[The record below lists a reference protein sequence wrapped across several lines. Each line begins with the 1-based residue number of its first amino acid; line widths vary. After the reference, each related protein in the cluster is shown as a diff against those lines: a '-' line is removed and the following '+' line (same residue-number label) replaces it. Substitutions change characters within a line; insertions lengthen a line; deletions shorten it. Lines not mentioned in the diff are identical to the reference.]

1 MLQMSD
7 KLKDDSLDWTIS
19 NLVSDY
25 LCPSFPIFRIKFLY
39 SESYSIELQDKDGP
53 TGDYVGR
60 LQQKITENLFQII
73 PDNFLDK
80 HIKTDVK
87 NFIYCKKSRYIYSN
101 NSLISMI
108 LHNKISE
115 SFFIDWIRKKILLGN
130 NVSYFYLDHIEIYSC
145 NKIYNVIKEQQSL
158 KKNVIE
164 CVLKNNKLK
173 TQNNSFYR
181 ITFEVFYYIDKN
193 KGNTYFCKE
202 NGNCI
207 LETIKQDI
215 IFESNINKDK
225 TNFTWLKKACLNEN
239 LKNTN
244 TNKIIE
250 SDPISYFLDSVE
262 KLKIS
267 LHFLL
272 YLKNVMLIEYD
283 DREIK
288 IKELIRLV

>member
-1 MLQMSD
+1 MSD
-7 KLKDDSLDWTIS
+7 NLKDDSLDWIIS
-19 NLVSDY
+19 NLVSDF

-39 SESYSIELQDKDGP
+39 SESYCVELQDKDGY

-60 LQQKITENLFQII
+60 LQQKKAENLFQII

-80 HIKTDVK
+80 HTKTDVK
-87 NFIYCKKSRYIYSN
+87 NFIYCKESRYISSN
-101 NSLISMI
+101 KSMI
-108 LHNKISE
+108 RMILNNKIPE

-158 KKNVIE
+158 KENVIE
-164 CVLKNNKLK
+164 CLLKNNKLK

-202 NGNCI
+202 IGNCI

-225 TNFTWLKKACLNEN
+225 TNLTWLKKACFVEN

-244 TNKIIE
+244 KILE
-250 SDPISYFLDSVE
+250 PDPISYFLDSVE

-267 LHFLL
+267 IHFLL
-272 YLKNVMLIEYD
+272 HLKNVMLIEYH

>member
-1 MLQMSD
+1 MSD
-7 KLKDDSLDWTIS
+7 NLKDDSLDWIIS

-39 SESYSIELQDKDGP
+39 SETYTIELQDKDGY

-60 LQQKITENLFQII
+60 LQQKKAENLFQII

-80 HIKTDVK
+80 HTKTDVK
-87 NFIYCKKSRYIYSN
+87 NFIYCKESRYIRSN

-158 KKNVIE
+158 KENVIE
-164 CVLKNNKLK
+164 CLLKNNKLK

-202 NGNCI
+202 IGNCI

-225 TNFTWLKKACLNEN
+225 TNLTWLKKACIIEN
-239 LKNTN
+239 LEN
-244 TNKIIE
+244 TNKILE
-250 SDPISYFLDSVE
+250 PDPISYFLDSVE

-267 LHFLL
+267 IHFLL
-272 YLKNVMLIEYD
+272 HLKNVMLIEYH

>member
-1 MLQMSD
+1 MSD
-7 KLKDDSLDWTIS
+7 NLKDDSLDWIIS

-39 SESYSIELQDKDGP
+39 SETYTIELQDKDGY

-60 LQQKITENLFQII
+60 LQQKKAENLFQII

-80 HIKTDVK
+80 HTKTDVK
-87 NFIYCKKSRYIYSN
+87 NFIYCKESRYIRSN

-158 KKNVIE
+158 KENVIE

-202 NGNCI
+202 IGNCI

-225 TNFTWLKKACLNEN
+225 TNLTWLKKACIIEN
-239 LKNTN
+239 LEN
-244 TNKIIE
+244 TNKILE
-250 SDPISYFLDSVE
+250 PDPISYFLDSVE

-267 LHFLL
+267 IHFLL
-272 YLKNVMLIEYD
+272 HLKNVMLIEYH

>member
-1 MLQMSD
+1 MSD
-7 KLKDDSLDWTIS
+7 NLKDDSLDWIIS

-39 SESYSIELQDKDGP
+39 SETYTIELQDKDGY

-60 LQQKITENLFQII
+60 LQQKKAENLFQII

-158 KKNVIE
+158 KENVIE
-164 CVLKNNKLK
+164 CLLKNNKLK

-202 NGNCI
+202 IGNCI

-225 TNFTWLKKACLNEN
+225 TNLTWLKKACIIEN
-239 LKNTN
+239 LEN
-244 TNKIIE
+244 TNKILE
-250 SDPISYFLDSVE
+250 PDPISYFLDSVE

-267 LHFLL
+267 IHFLL
-272 YLKNVMLIEYD
+272 HLKNVMLIEYH

>member
-1 MLQMSD
+1 MSD
-7 KLKDDSLDWTIS
+7 NLKDDSLDWIIS

-60 LQQKITENLFQII
+60 LQQKKAENLFQII

-80 HIKTDVK
+80 HTKTDVK
-87 NFIYCKKSRYIYSN
+87 NFIYCKESRYIRSN

-158 KKNVIE
+158 KENVIE
-164 CVLKNNKLK
+164 CLLKNNKLK

-202 NGNCI
+202 IGNCI

-225 TNFTWLKKACLNEN
+225 TNLTWLKKACIIEN
-239 LKNTN
+239 LEN
-244 TNKIIE
+244 TNKILE
-250 SDPISYFLDSVE
+250 PDPISYFLDSVE

-267 LHFLL
+267 IHFLL
-272 YLKNVMLIEYD
+272 HLKNVMLIEYH